1 MSAEIFK
8 LDDIDLHVEPHEWAY
23 ARGADDLIRAHW
35 KARLDR
41 TPALFDGRV
50 LLMHRHGVENGVLR
64 GACFEAAFSH
74 FLAWRDFGFPDPG
87 VHNVFGMAALRGSD
101 GAYLVGEMGRQTAS
115 AGQVYFPA
123 GTPDPD
129 DVSDGRLDLAASVLR
144 ELEEETGVGFADVD
158 VAPGWTVVQLGAR
171 IACMREIS
179 LRHPAVEAARAIEAT
194 LASQTEPELSAM
206 HVISS
211 LEDAR
216 AHDMPD
222 FMQAF
227 FRHALAD

>member
-1 MSAEIFK
+1 
-8 LDDIDLHVEPHEWAY
+8 
-23 ARGADDLIRAHW
+23 
-35 KARLDR
+35 
-41 TPALFDGRV
+41 
-50 LLMHRHGVENGVLR
+50 
-64 GACFEAAFSH
+64 
-74 FLAWRDFGFPDPG
+74 
-87 VHNVFGMAALRGSD
+87 
-101 GAYLVGEMGRQTAS
+101 
-115 AGQVYFPA
+115 
-123 GTPDPD
+123 
-129 DVSDGRLDLAASVLR
+129 VLR

-158 VAPGWTVVQLGAR
+158 VGSGWTVVQLGAR

-179 LRHPAVEAARAIEAT
+179 LRLPAVEAARAIEAT

-211 LEDAR
+211 LQDAR